1 MMAGTTVQ
9 GCCSHPED
17 SSRIYPVLKFC
28 TMKKAE
34 EERIAADE
42 ALLETAKRITVGKA
56 AKEARLKA

>member
-1 MMAGTTVQ
+1 
-9 GCCSHPED
+9 
-17 SSRIYPVLKFC
+17 
-28 TMKKAE
+28 MKKAE